1 MALIGSDSSLA
12 LSSELTNSAAAP
24 SEIEEELAA
33 VTVPSFLNAGF
44 KFGIFSG
51 CAFLGCSSSL
61 MVMSPFLVLMVTGEI
76 YLSKAFFFC
85 ADRALFNEPMAYS
98 SCCSLVNW
106 NNSAVSSAYAPINLP
121 GS

>member
-1 MALIGSDSSLA
+1 MCIRDSGIGAVVNIPGLWAWTVCPKTVARTESESSLA
-12 LSSELTNSAAAP
+12 RSSELINTAAAP

-61 MVMSPFLVLMVTGEI
+61 MVM
-76 YLSKAFFFC
+76 
-85 ADRALFNEPMAYS
+85 
-98 SCCSLVNW
+98 
-106 NNSAVSSAYAPINLP
+106 
-121 GS
+121 